1 MKNYKLLLV
10 LALLIFVTV
19 GAQSDCDKSKVSNKK
34 QTNKMENSN
43 KPMPEKPV
51 STPEKNDMK
60 TLAEGSNGKMEQPF
74 IFVAR
79 TKETYAKLQTMT
91 ENLPSVSEI
100 DFKKSA
106 VVAAFAGTKNTG
118 GFSVTFD
125 KIGDEISIKILSP
138 PEGAMVTE
146 ALTMP
151 YKVALVPVEEE
162 EALTLNL
169 SENWKNAAQTYK
181 ISSGEM
187 SVSGGFTGRETK
199 FEPQGTIEVLT
210 SNDVVTLIFN
220 LTGKGN
226 DKKLNEIASGNLKS
240 GKADLS
246 RLEAGNFLDRPH
258 PPLIVSGTISAEK
271 LVLTFEPGKRDYV
284 VNDGFEGR
292 GKLEAEKVK

>member
-1 MKNYKLLLV
+1 MKNPKILLV
-10 LALLIFVTV
+10 LGLLIFVST
-19 GAQSDCDKSKVSNKK
+19 GAQSDCDKPKNSTKK
-34 QTNKMENSN
+34 QTNKMDNSN
-43 KPMPEKPV
+43 KTMPDEAV
-51 STPEKNDMK
+51 STPEKSDLKM
-60 TLAEGSNGKMEQPF
+60 LAEGSNGKMEKPF

-79 TKETYAKLQTMT
+79 IKESYAQLQTMT
-91 ENLPSVSEI
+91 ENLPSASEI
-100 DFKKSA
+100 DFNKSA

-118 GFSVTFD
+118 GFSVAFD
-125 KIGDEISIKILSP
+125 KIGDEISVKVISP

-162 EALTLNL
+162 ASLTINL
-169 SENWKNAAQTYK
+169 SENWKTAAQTYK
-181 ISSGEM
+181 VSSGEF

-199 FEPQGTIEVLT
+199 FEAQGTIEVLT
-210 SNDVVTLIFN
+210 SGDFVTLIFN
-220 LTGKGN
+220 LTGKGS

-240 GKADLS
+240 GKVDLT

-271 LVLTFEPGKRDYV
+271 LSLTFEPGKRDYV

-292 GKLEAEKVK
+292 GKLEAEKIR